1 VLPDSG
7 LPEYRV
13 HLRPDRS
20 RSFVFWRREMVV
32 YDDEEVRRGG
42 VLMDS
47 TRRKGE
53 DPERTKARFAMLQ
66 QGTPPNKREEPTD
79 LPRWVKSAL
88 VFKEVYGESYNESA
102 ERFKRT
108 GATLSQYAGSPAGKK
123 WREQLT
129 RFADDPIALA
139 EAMLK
144 GNALNITLDRIM
156 FLEGLK
162 EAGDFVEADKIARD
176 LQDRIPE
183 LAKKTP
189 KLGLS
194 GGILQIVLPA
204 GAGMEPLMVATEHK
218 LIEEAEFTVVDS
230 EESK

>member
-1 VLPDSG
+1 
-7 LPEYRV
+7 
-13 HLRPDRS
+13 
-20 RSFVFWRREMVV
+20 MT
-32 YDDEEVRRGG
+32 
-42 VLMDS
+42 DS
-47 TRRKGE
+47 TSGVRKNE
-53 DPERTKARFAMLQ
+53 TSQDRKDRFAMLRG
-66 QGTPPNKREEPTD
+66 GTPPREREEPSD

-88 VFKEVYGESYNESA
+88 VFKEVYGETYKEAA
-102 ERFKRT
+102 ERFKKT
-108 GATLSQYAGSPAGKK
+108 GNTLAQYGQSPAGHK